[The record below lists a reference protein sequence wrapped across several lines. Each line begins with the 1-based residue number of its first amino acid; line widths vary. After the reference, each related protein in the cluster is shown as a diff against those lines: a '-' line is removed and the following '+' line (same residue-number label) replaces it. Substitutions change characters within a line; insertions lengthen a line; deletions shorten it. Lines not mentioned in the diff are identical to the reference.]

1 MASKLWP
8 RVNRGFFI
16 VIICYLCIF
25 RDIISISNI
34 RIFMAHINRR
44 YIDKHWFVFV
54 LRGGLA
60 AIFGVL
66 ALFGALTDLG
76 FTVSVIVI
84 FLLIMGII
92 DATSALYNSTKKQGW
107 GNSVIDALIDVV
119 AALTLLFVMPGNQI
133 AAMVILAIY
142 TCVSGLIDIIHG
154 FINTVDPTD
163 RFIRV
168 LAGVIGAITGF
179 VILNAGSLN
188 DLTFV
193 RFFGAYLLVVGVT
206 SMVYGVHNRSQKVE
220 DHVARKEA
228 AKKGK
233 ETRALK
239 SASKK
244 VATKKTAKKK

>member
-1 MASKLWP
+1 
-8 RVNRGFFI
+8 
-16 VIICYLCIF
+16 
-25 RDIISISNI
+25 
-34 RIFMAHINRR
+34 MAHINRR

-60 AIFGVL
+60 AVFGIL
-66 ALFGALTDLG
+66 SLFGALDDLG

-84 FLLIMGII
+84 FLLLMGII
-92 DATSALYNSTKKQGW
+92 DATSALYNSTKKRGW
-107 GNSVIDALIDVV
+107 GNSVVDALVDV
-119 AALTLLFVMPGNQI
+119 AAALALLFVMPGNQV

-142 TCVSGLIDIIHG
+142 TCVSGIIDIIHG

-179 VILNAGSLN
+179 VILNAGTLS

-193 RFFGAYLLVVGVT
+193 RFFGAYLLIVGVT
-206 SMVYGVHNRSQKVE
+206 SMVYGVHNRAQKVE

-228 AKKGK
+228 AQKRTKK
-233 ETRALK
+233 TT
-239 SASKK
+239 
-244 VATKKTAKKK
+244 TKKTAVKKTMKKSGK

>member
-1 MASKLWP
+1 
-8 RVNRGFFI
+8 
-16 VIICYLCIF
+16 
-25 RDIISISNI
+25 
-34 RIFMAHINRR
+34 MAHINRR

-179 VILNAGSLN
+179 VILNAGSLS

-193 RFFGAYLLVVGVT
+193 RFFGAYLLIVGVT
-206 SMVYGVHNRSQKVE
+206 SMVYGIHNRAQKIE

-228 AKKGK
+228 A
-233 ETRALK
+233 RK
-239 SASKK
+239 S
-244 VATKKTAKKK
+244 TKKATAKKASTKKPAAKKTTKKK